1 MLTAFSNRLNT
12 NQKRMTKNITSE
24 IKFVVELDENRVPE
38 KLTWTAQDGGVEL
51 DEAKAMLLS
60 VWDSK
65 TKETLRIDLW
75 TKDMPVDEMK
85 IFFHQTLVA
94 MADTFERATQ
104 DEKMASTMRDFTD
117 YFAEKLELKG

>member
-1 MLTAFSNRLNT
+1 
-12 NQKRMTKNITSE
+12 MTKNITSE

-60 VWDSK
+60 IWDSK

>member
-1 MLTAFSNRLNT
+1 MS
-12 NQKRMTKNITSE
+12 KNITSE

-51 DEAKAMLLS
+51 EEAKAMLLS
-60 VWDSK
+60 IWDSK

-94 MADTFERATQ
+94 VADTFERATQ

>member
-1 MLTAFSNRLNT
+1 MSN
-12 NQKRMTKNITSE
+12 KITSE
-24 IKFVVELDENRVPE
+24 IKFIVELDENRVPD

-51 DEAKAMLLS
+51 EEAKAMLLS
-60 VWDSK
+60 IWDSNA
-65 TKETLRIDLW
+65 KETLRIDLW